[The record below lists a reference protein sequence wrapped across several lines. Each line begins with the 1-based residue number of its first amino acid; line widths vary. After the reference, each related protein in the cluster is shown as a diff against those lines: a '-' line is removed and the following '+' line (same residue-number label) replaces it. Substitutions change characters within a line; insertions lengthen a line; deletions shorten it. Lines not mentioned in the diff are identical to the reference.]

1 MKLTSPAFEDGQPI
15 PTRYTCDGE
24 NASPELQW
32 SDVPEGTLALALT
45 CVDPDAPRG
54 TFTHWVMWNVDP
66 TQGGIGSGE
75 VPAGAR
81 QGRND
86 FGQLGYGGP
95 CPPPGHGPHHYHF
108 TLSALNQEIDL
119 ADGATIAQLGD
130 ALAGATL
137 AEVELVGTYER

>member
-1 MKLTSPAFEDGQPI
+1 MKLTSPAFEDGEPI
-15 PTRYTCDGE
+15 PTRCTCNGD
-24 NASPELQW
+24 NTSPELVW
-32 SDVPEGTLALALT
+32 SDVPEDTLTLALT

-54 TFTHWVMWNVDP
+54 TFTHWVMWNLDP
-66 TQGGIGSGE
+66 TPGGIGSGE

-108 TLSALNQEIDL
+108 RLSAVGEEIDL
-119 ADGATIAQLGD
+119 AEGATIAQLGE
-130 ALAGATL
+130 ALAGATI
-137 AEVELVGTYER
+137 AEAELVGTYER